1 MQKRSEKPKKELSFL
16 YTQKLEARKACERG
30 YFLVSG
36 FLLYTMNNLMLAF
49 PMSFVVQTYPS
60 LIIDK
65 AYALTLD
72 VMAFGCYEAK

>member
-1 MQKRSEKPKKELSFL
+1 MQKRSKKPKKELSFL
-16 YTQKLEARKACERG
+16 HTASDQKLEARKAWERV

-36 FLLYTMNNLMLAF
+36 SLLYTMNNLMLAF

-65 AYALTLD
+65 AYTLTLD
-72 VMAFGCYEAK
+72 VMAF